1 MRDYE
6 AFKKSRLD
14 LLTLRPT
21 LRASWIGF
29 AVANH
34 LLGEHDTAFDVL
46 EEFRTVSGDFPNC
59 SYIIFNKSNLQLY
72 DYKLYKSC
80 NYYMIMTNLN
90 KDF

>member
-59 SYIIFNKSNLQLY
+59 SYIILINQTY
-72 DYKLYKSC
+72 
-80 NYYMIMTNLN
+80 NYTIINYINHVIIT
-90 KDF
+90 